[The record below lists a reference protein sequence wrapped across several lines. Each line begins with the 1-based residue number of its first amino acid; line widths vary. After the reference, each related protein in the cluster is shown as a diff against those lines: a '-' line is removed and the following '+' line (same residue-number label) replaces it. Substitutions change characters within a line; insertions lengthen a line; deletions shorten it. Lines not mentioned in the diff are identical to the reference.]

1 MHGVGDAIDLLLLL
15 LSAQAIMI
23 ASLLGSLSLVMAR
36 DSLVNCLRWW
46 LAIHFVTYHALS
58 TIYQFSFALLS
69 SLVDGCLS
77 EVARLLTTSHLG
89 NHFLLVDA

>member
-15 LSAQAIMI
+15 LSTQAIMI
-23 ASLLGSLSLVMAR
+23 AGLLGSLSLIVAR
-36 DSLVNCLRWW
+36 DSLIHCLRWW
-46 LAIHFVTYHALS
+46 LAIHIVTYHALS

-77 EVARLLTTSHLG
+77 EGGRLLSPLG